1 MRIEHIAVFPISSPL
16 PYPYGISTRIA
27 TARTATLVRIQTT
40 DGYEGWGEAAGTPN
54 ETAQTLRTALIPDLL
69 HVDLNEPQQAYEQ
82 IANEPQHK
90 ITAIGAIDTALWDID
105 AQINNQPL
113 ARHLN
118 PLSAST
124 VTPYAAGGYYRT
136 NTSDR
141 GAELSRDAQSIRMR
155 GFTAF
160 KVKIGRLS
168 VKEDADALRKLRA
181 SIGPDIQLMADA
193 NEGYRHDLNAA
204 QAMANVLN
212 EIGATWFEEPLAI
225 DRPDLYAELRQVSE
239 VPIAGGE
246 HLVGEDAFMKA
257 IDNDAFDIVQ
267 PDVVWTGG
275 VTGYRK
281 IETIA
286 RQAQITCI
294 PHVWGTPVSFFAS
307 LHLLCAY
314 QDLNA
319 KSQHVKLE
327 YDQGPFP
334 ARDQLGERPSVDSNG
349 QIPSVETPGLGF
361 RPSAS
366 ISQISGTGPENSV

>member
-27 TARTATLVRIQTT
+27 TSRTATLVRIRTT
-40 DGYEGWGEAAGTPN
+40 DGYEGWGEAAGSPD
-54 ETAQTLRTALIPDLL
+54 ETARLLRTNLIPGLQ
-69 HVDLNEPQQAYEQ
+69 HVDLNEPQQAYDQ
-82 IANEPQHK
+82 ISDGPQHK

-105 AQINNQPL
+105 AQIHNRPL
-113 ARHLN
+113 ALHLN
-118 PLSAST
+118 PLSATT

-141 GAELSRDAQSIRMR
+141 GAELSREAQGVRLR
-155 GFTAF
+155 GFNAF

-168 VKEDADALRKLRA
+168 VGEDAEALQKLRE

-193 NEGYRHDLNAA
+193 NEGYGHDLNSAR
-204 QAMANVLN
+204 AMANVLSQ
-212 EIGATWFEEPLAI
+212 IGAAWFEEPLAI
-225 DRPDLYAELRQVSE
+225 DRPDLYAELRQVSK

-246 HLVGEDAFMKA
+246 HLVGENAYRRA
-257 IDNDAFDIVQ
+257 IENDAFDIVQ

-275 VTGYRK
+275 ITGYRR
-281 IETIA
+281 IEAIA
-286 RQAQITCI
+286 RRAQVTCI

-319 KSQHVKLE
+319 DSRHVKLE
-327 YDQGPFP
+327 YDQGQFP
-334 ARDQLGERPSVDSNG
+334 ARDQLGERPSVNSDG

-361 RPSAS
+361 RP
-366 ISQISGTGPENSV
+366 IFDGYQTEDV

>member
-1 MRIEHIAVFPISSPL
+1 
-16 PYPYGISTRIA
+16 
-27 TARTATLVRIQTT
+27 
-40 DGYEGWGEAAGTPN
+40 
-54 ETAQTLRTALIPDLL
+54 
-69 HVDLNEPQQAYEQ
+69 
-82 IANEPQHK
+82 
-90 ITAIGAIDTALWDID
+90 
-105 AQINNQPL
+105 
-113 ARHLN
+113 
-118 PLSAST
+118 
-124 VTPYAAGGYYRT
+124 
-136 NTSDR
+136 
-141 GAELSRDAQSIRMR
+141 
-155 GFTAF
+155 
-160 KVKIGRLS
+160 
-168 VKEDADALRKLRA
+168 
-181 SIGPDIQLMADA
+181 MADA

-204 QAMANVLN
+204 RAMANVLD
-212 EIGATWFEEPLAI
+212 EIGAAWFEEPLAI
-225 DRPDLYAELRQVSE
+225 GRPDLYAELRQVSE
-239 VPIAGGE
+239 VPITGGE

-334 ARDQLGERPSVDSNG
+334 ARDQLGERPSVDGNG